1 MPQGSSAAQGW
12 FVKVINEV
20 IKGLDRVAAYLDDV
34 IVFDAD
40 PPLHV
45 TNMKDFF
52 LRLRKHNLKISPS
65 KATIGAT
72 DADFLGHTISP
83 TGTMPKAKKVDSL
96 TKMPM
101 PTDLKQL
108 RSLLGGPSYYSKFL
122 RDMAKRIRPITSLLK
137 QGVKFVFTPAL
148 ENIVRELLAEKA
160 TPPVLVYPK
169 WDAVSEN
176 ASVDGFGATLEQEQ
190 DDDHHPPHC
199 VYQPRYYRVG
209 TSLDPVRFGSGQHR
223 LEHQAPSRLPGG
235 YQFSDF
241 CRTTRR
247 SKAST
252 RSQNTTREYSGG

>member
-148 ENIVRELLAEKA
+148 ENICLLY
-160 TPPVLVYPK
+160 TSP
-169 WDAVSEN
+169 S
-176 ASVDGFGATLEQEQ
+176 
-190 DDDHHPPHC
+190 
-199 VYQPRYYRVG
+199 PR
-209 TSLDPVRFGSGQHR
+209 D
-223 LEHQAPSRLPGG
+223 
-235 YQFSDF
+235 
-241 CRTTRR
+241 
-247 SKAST
+247 
-252 RSQNTTREYSGG
+252 